1 MKPQP
6 SKDACPSGTGIKNAH
21 LRTTTEAM
29 QQTLLQ
35 YGVILTGQRQV
46 DTTPGSPA
54 KIMGDR

>member
-1 MKPQP
+1 MP
-6 SKDACPSGTGIKNAH
+6 SSTGIENRH
-21 LRTTTEAM
+21 LCTATEAM